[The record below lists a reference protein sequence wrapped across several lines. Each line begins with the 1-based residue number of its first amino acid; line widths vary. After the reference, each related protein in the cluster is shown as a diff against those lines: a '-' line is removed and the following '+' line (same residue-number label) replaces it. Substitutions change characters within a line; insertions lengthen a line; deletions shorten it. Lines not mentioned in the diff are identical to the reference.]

1 MADDGSGGRRPSR
14 VSIISRVVIAVI
26 FVSAFAFMVVRQAWI
41 GAAIVFPFAAAQTYF
56 AVAAARGSD
65 LGYRY

>member
-1 MADDGSGGRRPSR
+1 MADGSDELRPSR
-14 VSIISRVVIAVI
+14 VFVVGRVVIAVV
-26 FVSAFAFMVVRQAWI
+26 FVIAFAFMLVRQSWV

-56 AVAAARGSD
+56 AVAAARGSN

>member
-1 MADDGSGGRRPSR
+1 VFVIGRA
-14 VSIISRVVIAVI
+14 IIAVV
-26 FVSAFAFMVVRQAWI
+26 FVVAFAFMLVRRSWV

-65 LGYRY
+65 LGYRR